1 MIHGDLPAE
10 RQQYEGWHIHANLTT
25 IRGFPWLF
33 AATGDRSYLRD
44 AIAACDRVW
53 QRATWSTGGV
63 LEQIPW
69 AGTKSPG
76 PTPDPHDEICQT
88 SDLLQLSYLLAEFT
102 GEGRFYD
109 RAEQIYYNHI
119 RYSQMHNGDFTAF
132 NRLPGPQRG
141 GDAWFCCGWWGAK
154 ALYEAARHLYA
165 SSPTAVYVNGFMRSS
180 ATLKWGR
187 GSVRID
193 TEADLPK
200 SPRVRIILTPSQTAK
215 FDLRIRVPGWAGIR
229 AIEVNRQIQD
239 VRPENGYIT
248 LARRWEAGDRVDV
261 PLDVPLRVVLDNS
274 WDTQP
279 EAKVAL
285 DGAAPAASRCV
296 SVFRGPVIVA
306 QFRLAHGC
314 DLAWAYTGDHPD
326 LLETI
331 ESASDLVDAGGWH
344 FRSDTA
350 PELTRVVRSAEGV
363 RLDWQ
368 YVPHPGWTLKRT
380 ALVRPEVPVRI
391 DYTFALTAPAVEAAR
406 AVKSARVCGVRMRTA
421 GFVDYKKARLFVNG
435 KPAEFA
441 DAIDQ
446 ALTPGIATLD
456 NGYVQFRVESPQN
469 GLATADEGQYAS
481 IYAVP
486 KREVATLKA
495 NYRLTV
501 TGRSGWSEPIV
512 NSLYKTRR

>member
-1 MIHGDLPAE
+1 M
-10 RQQYEGWHIHANLTT
+10 
-25 IRGFPWLF
+25 
-33 AATGDRSYLRD
+33 
-44 AIAACDRVW
+44 
-53 QRATWSTGGV
+53 
-63 LEQIPW
+63 
-69 AGTKSPG
+69 
-76 PTPDPHDEICQT
+76 
-88 SDLLQLSYLLAEFT
+88 
-102 GEGRFYD
+102 
-109 RAEQIYYNHI
+109 
-119 RYSQMHNGDFTAF
+119 
-132 NRLPGPQRG
+132 
-141 GDAWFCCGWWGAK
+141 
-154 ALYEAARHLYA
+154 
-165 SSPTAVYVNGFMRSS
+165 
-180 ATLKWGR
+180 
-187 GSVRID
+187 RID

-368 YVPHPGWTLKRT
+368 YVPHPGWTLERGAGASGGPGT
-380 ALVRPEVPVRI
+380 HRLYVR
-391 DYTFALTAPAVEAAR
+391 AHSAPAVEAAR

-421 GFVDYKKARLFVNG
+421 GFVDYKKAPVRRRQAGGVRRCDR
-435 KPAEFA
+435 PSV
-441 DAIDQ
+441 DAGDR
-446 ALTPGIATLD
+446 D
-456 NGYVQFRVESPQN
+456 
-469 GLATADEGQYAS
+469 
-481 IYAVP
+481 
-486 KREVATLKA
+486 
-495 NYRLTV
+495 
-501 TGRSGWSEPIV
+501 
-512 NSLYKTRR
+512 TR